1 MGGQTRF
8 HDENDVIE
16 DAVDSMLVDDS
27 DSTRQTKKR
36 RMCVHTVTTDEVT
49 QARAKMDRL
58 LQTRDKAHEELK
70 EADKHLIASQERVE
84 LAKANIAVTIKAV
97 RQGTEELT
105 DALLQEPT
113 HWNALYRKM
122 VEYKEKHGN
131 VDVKRNPL
139 KAEKEANPEIV
150 KLGSWVGRVRLEA
163 RRPQGHPEHIEPYK
177 VIALNRLCFNWD
189 PRENYWMD
197 KYEELKQYMK
207 KHGKNKTPTR
217 KEPLGVWC
225 DGQVLEYNK
234 FHSHIKPCYI
244 TQERIEM
251 LDKIGFVWDRMGTA
265 WKDAYEELKKYRR
278 ENGHCHVP
286 VNYGDKTLF
295 RWIAKQRK
303 KYKNYQEGTKPS
315 LTDEQVK
322 LLRDVDF
329 FEPSEQR
336 LAKFNAK
343 KEKVLKKEKRSSLS
357 NGKGRGR
364 PKSKSLIPAEAQQ
377 AMILNQNSPVGS
389 IMPFPIYAT
398 PHPMMPIHYQAIPS
412 HDVKNPEMASKSTKV
427 YEKSSEQQR
436 EGKGSIQCE
445 NNKSKHE
452 LVPTTEE
459 EHSEENGIASVSIVH
474 ESANESKDKAMK
486 REQNNEGIEDVM
498 VEQNPEIKKIQI
510 KDLIG
515 KEVSDVKDNENVKN
529 NEERT
534 LDINKQETADI
545 KENENI
551 EIDPETLDITKNQT
565 LEINEGENVGLKESE
580 NLEIKKED
588 NLVIN
593 ESENLDIEE
602 VENLGIKE
610 NVNLEINEIKTLDI
624 KENEKLENSEMQRRH
639 DEENGKEQNAIDILA
654 DDGNVFEELQASTTE
669 SIKTENAKNDVDP
682 EDVGVQV

>member
-1 MGGQTRF
+1 MG
-8 HDENDVIE
+8 
-16 DAVDSMLVDDS
+16 
-27 DSTRQTKKR
+27 
-36 RMCVHTVTTDEVT
+36 
-49 QARAKMDRL
+49 
-58 LQTRDKAHEELK
+58 
-70 EADKHLIASQERVE
+70 
-84 LAKANIAVTIKAV
+84 
-97 RQGTEELT
+97 
-105 DALLQEPT
+105 
-113 HWNALYRKM
+113 
-122 VEYKEKHGN
+122 
-131 VDVKRNPL
+131 
-139 KAEKEANPEIV
+139 
-150 KLGSWVGRVRLEA
+150 
-163 RRPQGHPEHIEPYK
+163 
-177 VIALNRLCFNWD
+177 NRLCFNWD

-207 KHGKNKTPTR
+207 KHGKNKMPTR

-278 ENGHCHVP
+278 ENGRCHVP

-303 KYKNYQEGTKPS
+303 KYKNYQEETKPS

-322 LLRDVDF
+322 LLRDVGF

-412 HDVKNPEMASKSTKV
+412 HDVENPEMASKSTKV

-529 NEERT
+529 NEERI
-534 LDINKQETADI
+534 LDINKDNGTLGI
-545 KENENI
+545 KENENL
-551 EIDPETLDITKNQT
+551 ESNEEET
-565 LEINEGENVGLKESE
+565 VGLKESE

-593 ESENLDIEE
+593 ESEKLDIEE

-610 NVNLEINEIKTLDI
+610 NENLEINEINEIKTLDI
-624 KENEKLENSEMQRRH
+624 KENEKLENSELQRRH
-639 DEENGKEQNAIDILA
+639 DEKNGKEQNAIDILA

>member
-1 MGGQTRF
+1 MG
-8 HDENDVIE
+8 
-16 DAVDSMLVDDS
+16 
-27 DSTRQTKKR
+27 
-36 RMCVHTVTTDEVT
+36 
-49 QARAKMDRL
+49 
-58 LQTRDKAHEELK
+58 
-70 EADKHLIASQERVE
+70 
-84 LAKANIAVTIKAV
+84 
-97 RQGTEELT
+97 
-105 DALLQEPT
+105 
-113 HWNALYRKM
+113 
-122 VEYKEKHGN
+122 
-131 VDVKRNPL
+131 
-139 KAEKEANPEIV
+139 
-150 KLGSWVGRVRLEA
+150 
-163 RRPQGHPEHIEPYK
+163 
-177 VIALNRLCFNWD
+177 
-189 PRENYWMD
+189 
-197 KYEELKQYMK
+197 
-207 KHGKNKTPTR
+207 
-217 KEPLGVWC
+217 
-225 DGQVLEYNK
+225 
-234 FHSHIKPCYI
+234 
-244 TQERIEM
+244 
-251 LDKIGFVWDRMGTA
+251 
-265 WKDAYEELKKYRR
+265 
-278 ENGHCHVP
+278 
-286 VNYGDKTLF
+286 
-295 RWIAKQRK
+295 
-303 KYKNYQEGTKPS
+303 
-315 LTDEQVK
+315 
-322 LLRDVDF
+322 
-329 FEPSEQR
+329 
-336 LAKFNAK
+336 
-343 KEKVLKKEKRSSLS
+343 
-357 NGKGRGR
+357 
-364 PKSKSLIPAEAQQ
+364 
-377 AMILNQNSPVGS
+377 
-389 IMPFPIYAT
+389 
-398 PHPMMPIHYQAIPS
+398 HYQAIPS

-474 ESANESKDKAMK
+474 EIANESKDKAMK

-529 NEERT
+529 NEERILDINKDNGT
-534 LDINKQETADI
+534 LDIKKQETADI

-565 LEINEGENVGLKESE
+565 LEINEGENLGIKENENLESNEEETVGLKESE

-610 NVNLEINEIKTLDI
+610 NENLEINEINEINEIKTLDI

>member
-1 MGGQTRF
+1 M
-8 HDENDVIE
+8 
-16 DAVDSMLVDDS
+16 
-27 DSTRQTKKR
+27 
-36 RMCVHTVTTDEVT
+36 
-49 QARAKMDRL
+49 
-58 LQTRDKAHEELK
+58 
-70 EADKHLIASQERVE
+70 
-84 LAKANIAVTIKAV
+84 
-97 RQGTEELT
+97 
-105 DALLQEPT
+105 
-113 HWNALYRKM
+113 
-122 VEYKEKHGN
+122 
-131 VDVKRNPL
+131 
-139 KAEKEANPEIV
+139 
-150 KLGSWVGRVRLEA
+150 
-163 RRPQGHPEHIEPYK
+163 
-177 VIALNRLCFNWD
+177 
-189 PRENYWMD
+189 
-197 KYEELKQYMK
+197 
-207 KHGKNKTPTR
+207 
-217 KEPLGVWC
+217 
-225 DGQVLEYNK
+225 
-234 FHSHIKPCYI
+234 
-244 TQERIEM
+244 
-251 LDKIGFVWDRMGTA
+251 
-265 WKDAYEELKKYRR
+265 
-278 ENGHCHVP
+278 
-286 VNYGDKTLF
+286 GDKTLL

-529 NEERT
+529 NEERI

-602 VENLGIKE
+602 VEN
-610 NVNLEINEIKTLDI
+610 
-624 KENEKLENSEMQRRH
+624 
-639 DEENGKEQNAIDILA
+639 
-654 DDGNVFEELQASTTE
+654 
-669 SIKTENAKNDVDP
+669 
-682 EDVGVQV
+682 

>member
-1 MGGQTRF
+1 MG
-8 HDENDVIE
+8 
-16 DAVDSMLVDDS
+16 
-27 DSTRQTKKR
+27 
-36 RMCVHTVTTDEVT
+36 
-49 QARAKMDRL
+49 
-58 LQTRDKAHEELK
+58 
-70 EADKHLIASQERVE
+70 
-84 LAKANIAVTIKAV
+84 
-97 RQGTEELT
+97 
-105 DALLQEPT
+105 
-113 HWNALYRKM
+113 
-122 VEYKEKHGN
+122 
-131 VDVKRNPL
+131 
-139 KAEKEANPEIV
+139 
-150 KLGSWVGRVRLEA
+150 
-163 RRPQGHPEHIEPYK
+163 
-177 VIALNRLCFNWD
+177 
-189 PRENYWMD
+189 
-197 KYEELKQYMK
+197 
-207 KHGKNKTPTR
+207 
-217 KEPLGVWC
+217 
-225 DGQVLEYNK
+225 
-234 FHSHIKPCYI
+234 
-244 TQERIEM
+244 
-251 LDKIGFVWDRMGTA
+251 
-265 WKDAYEELKKYRR
+265 
-278 ENGHCHVP
+278 
-286 VNYGDKTLF
+286 
-295 RWIAKQRK
+295 
-303 KYKNYQEGTKPS
+303 
-315 LTDEQVK
+315 
-322 LLRDVDF
+322 
-329 FEPSEQR
+329 
-336 LAKFNAK
+336 
-343 KEKVLKKEKRSSLS
+343 
-357 NGKGRGR
+357 
-364 PKSKSLIPAEAQQ
+364 
-377 AMILNQNSPVGS
+377 
-389 IMPFPIYAT
+389 
-398 PHPMMPIHYQAIPS
+398 HYQAIPS

-498 VEQNPEIKKIQI
+498 VEQNPEMKKIQI

-529 NEERT
+529 NEERILDINKDNGT
-534 LDINKQETADI
+534 LDIKKQETADI

-610 NVNLEINEIKTLDI
+610 NENLEINEINEINEIKTLKTLDI
-624 KENEKLENSEMQRRH
+624 KENEKLENSEMQRQH

>member
-1 MGGQTRF
+1 MG
-8 HDENDVIE
+8 
-16 DAVDSMLVDDS
+16 
-27 DSTRQTKKR
+27 
-36 RMCVHTVTTDEVT
+36 
-49 QARAKMDRL
+49 
-58 LQTRDKAHEELK
+58 
-70 EADKHLIASQERVE
+70 
-84 LAKANIAVTIKAV
+84 
-97 RQGTEELT
+97 
-105 DALLQEPT
+105 
-113 HWNALYRKM
+113 
-122 VEYKEKHGN
+122 
-131 VDVKRNPL
+131 
-139 KAEKEANPEIV
+139 
-150 KLGSWVGRVRLEA
+150 
-163 RRPQGHPEHIEPYK
+163 
-177 VIALNRLCFNWD
+177 
-189 PRENYWMD
+189 
-197 KYEELKQYMK
+197 
-207 KHGKNKTPTR
+207 
-217 KEPLGVWC
+217 
-225 DGQVLEYNK
+225 
-234 FHSHIKPCYI
+234 
-244 TQERIEM
+244 
-251 LDKIGFVWDRMGTA
+251 
-265 WKDAYEELKKYRR
+265 
-278 ENGHCHVP
+278 
-286 VNYGDKTLF
+286 
-295 RWIAKQRK
+295 IAKQRK
-303 KYKNYQEGTKPS
+303 KYKNYQEETKPS

-412 HDVKNPEMASKSTKV
+412 HDVENPEMASKSTKV

-459 EHSEENGIASVSIVH
+459 EHSEENGIGSVSIVH

-529 NEERT
+529 NEERI
-534 LDINKQETADI
+534 LDINKDNGTLDI
-545 KENENI
+545 KKQENI
-551 EIDPETLDITKNQT
+551 DIDPETLDITKNQT
-565 LEINEGENVGLKESE
+565 LEINEGET
-580 NLEIKKED
+580 
-588 NLVIN
+588 
-593 ESENLDIEE
+593 
-602 VENLGIKE
+602 LGIKE
-610 NVNLEINEIKTLDI
+610 NENLEINEINEIKTLDI
-624 KENEKLENSEMQRRH
+624 KENEKLENSELQRRH
-639 DEENGKEQNAIDILA
+639 DEKNGKEQNAIDILA